1 MFQSADQASVMADAK
16 TYVLKDLDADAFHAD
31 LLAAKAA
38 VGEATEA
45 DARHLQGIVRAM
57 HVLLYGGHALLFLGT
72 AQAWGLSA
80 AATCL
85 LAAAMISTGRCM
97 RWTIVGHHVMH
108 GGYDKLQRSRPGCLE
123 PQYKRGVFAMGARR
137 VLDWMDWML
146 PEAWDA
152 EHNSMHHLYLSEN
165 KDPDL
170 VENNFSMMHSLPIPK
185 VLKYLSMLGW
195 MASWKYAYYSPN
207 TFKELQFACK
217 GSWLTK
223 RWPAS
228 TSREKPLVLTH
239 IVFENPAR
247 ALLRGA
253 FGELAFWACFL
264 LLWLGVVV
272 PMAAMVALPAATP
285 LLLSTVGAWPFA
297 AAPADAAW
305 RALAVAALAESLTNA
320 HSFIIIACNHAGEDL
335 YRYETSCKAYTAE
348 WFCRCAHSSVNFECG
363 NDLIDSLYGWLNY
376 QIEHHMFPDM
386 SLLQYRK
393 LQPLVQSICKKHG
406 VLYVQQNALRRMWQM
421 FRIAAGDAKMIR
433 CTALIP
439 PKVESAGVADSP
451 LLGG

>member
-1 MFQSADQASVMADAK
+1 MADAK
-16 TYVLKDLDADAFHAD
+16 TYVLHDLDGDAFLAD
-31 LLAAKAA
+31 VLAAKAA

-45 DARHLQGIVRAM
+45 DAGHLRVIVRATQ
-57 HVLLYGGHALLFLGT
+57 VLLYGGHVLLFLGT
-72 AQAWGLSA
+72 AQVWGLAA

-85 LAAAMISTGRCM
+85 VAAAMISTGRCM
-97 RWTIVGHHVMH
+97 KWAIVGHHVMH
-108 GGYDKLQRSRPGCLE
+108 GGYDGLQRRRPGCLE
-123 PQYKRGVFAMGARR
+123 PQYKRGRFAIGLRR

-152 EHNSMHHLYLSEN
+152 EHNSMHHLYLSED

-170 VENNFSMMHSLPIPK
+170 VENNFEVMHVLPIPK
-185 VLKYLSMLGW
+185 VLKYMSMLFW
-195 MASWKYAYYSPN
+195 MVSWKWSYYSPN

-217 GSWLTK
+217 GSWLSK
-223 RWPAS
+223 RWPAG
-228 TSREKPLVLTH
+228 TSREAPLLLYY
-239 IVFENPAR
+239 IIFEHPAR

-253 FGELAFWACFL
+253 LGDLAFWACFL
-264 LLWLGVVV
+264 FLWLGVVV

-285 LLLSTVGAWPFA
+285 LLMSTVGAWPFA
-297 AAPADAAW
+297 AAPEDAAR
-305 RALAVAALAESLTNA
+305 RALAVAVLAEFLTNA
-320 HSFIIIACNHAGEDL
+320 HSFVIIVCNHAGEDL
-335 YRYETSCKAYTAE
+335 YRYDTSCKAYTAE

-363 NDLIDSLYGWLNY
+363 NDLIDSVYGWLNY

-393 LQPLVQSICKKHG
+393 LQPLIKSICKKHG
-406 VLYVQQNALRRMWQM
+406 VLYVQQNALWRMWQM

-439 PKVESAGVADSP
+439 PKVTAETDSP
-451 LLGG
+451 CTRGGG